1 MDFFK
6 KFPLVDFDIKKDG
19 TVQKMVDVF
28 RSVRPV
34 EEFLD
39 DPAAYRLYEIRNGE
53 RPDIVSTRLY
63 GSPEFYWTFFV
74 INEFL
79 HDGYRAWPLP
89 EEDLLEYILTEYDG
103 YAITTQPTFIEDQAD
118 SIAGKFALGEVITGN
133 RSGAQGTLVKK
144 NVDMNQ
150 LIVQNVTLGTA
161 GIHPVTGS
169 DSNVVG
175 GAFIGDV
182 SAGDNNPTEP
192 IAGGTS
198 GDVVASYRVFKYAD
212 APYYYYNIL
221 DPDKKPVSNAAFLGD
236 VAGTVS
242 EGSLAFETYRTHE
255 IELNEERSR
264 IRYISPE
271 FINQFVDKFETLIN
285 D

>member
-19 TVQKMVDVF
+19 TVQQMVDIF

-39 DPAAYRLYEIRNGE
+39 DPATYSFYEIRNGE

-79 HDGYRAWPLP
+79 HDGYRAWPMS
-89 EEDLLEYILTEYDG
+89 EEDLLEYLKTEYAG
-103 YAITTQPTFIEDQAD
+103 FAITTQPTFVTEQAD

-133 RSGAQGTLVKK
+133 RSGAQGRLVKK

-150 LIVQNVTLGTA
+150 LIVQDVTLGTA
-161 GIHPVTGS
+161 GIHPVTGTDPS
-169 DSNVVG
+169 VVG
-175 GAFIGDV
+175 GAFIGNIT
-182 SAGDNNPTEP
+182 AGDNDSTEP

-198 GDVVASYRVFKYAD
+198 GDVVASYRVFKYID
-212 APYYYYNIL
+212 APYYYYNTL

-242 EGSLAFETYRTHE
+242 EGSLAFETYREHE

>member
-19 TVQKMVDVF
+19 TVQQMVDIF

-39 DPAAYRLYEIRNGE
+39 DPATYSFYEIRNGE

-79 HDGYRAWPLP
+79 HDGYRAWPMS
-89 EEDLLEYILTEYDG
+89 EEDLLEYLKTEYAG
-103 YAITTQPTFIEDQAD
+103 FAITTQPTFVTEQAD

-133 RSGAQGTLVKK
+133 RSGAQGRLVKK

-150 LIVQNVTLGTA
+150 LIVQDVTLGTA
-161 GIHPVTGS
+161 GIHPVTGT
-169 DSNVVG
+169 DPLVVG
-175 GAFIGDV
+175 GAFIGDI
-182 SAGDNNPTEP
+182 SAGDNNRTED

-198 GDVVASYRVFKYAD
+198 GDVVASYRVFKYID
-212 APYYYYNIL
+212 APYYYYNTL

-242 EGSLAFETYRTHE
+242 EGSLAFETYREHE

>member
-79 HDGYRAWPLP
+79 HDGYRAWPLS

-103 YAITTQPTFIEDQAD
+103 YAITTQPTFVEDQAD

-169 DSNVVG
+169 DPDVVG
-175 GAFIGDV
+175 GAFIGDI
-182 SAGDNNPTEP
+182 SAGDNNQTED

>member
-19 TVQKMVDVF
+19 TVQQMVDIF

-39 DPAAYRLYEIRNGE
+39 DPATYSFYEIRNGE

-63 GSPEFYWTFFV
+63 GTPEFYWTFFV

-79 HDGYRAWPLP
+79 HDGYRAWPMS
-89 EEDLLEYILTEYDG
+89 EEDLLEYLKTEYAG
-103 YAITTQPTFIEDQAD
+103 YAITTQPKFVEEQTD
-118 SIAGKFALGEVITGN
+118 SIAGKFALGEIITGN
-133 RSGAQGTLVKK
+133 LSGAQGRLVKK

-150 LIVQNVTLGTA
+150 LIVQDVTLGTA
-161 GIHPVTGS
+161 GIHPVTGTDPS
-169 DSNVVG
+169 VVG
-175 GAFIGDV
+175 GAFIGNIT
-182 SAGDNNPTEP
+182 AGDNDSTEP

-198 GDVVASYRVFKYAD
+198 GDVVASYRVFKYID
-212 APYYYYNIL
+212 APYYYYNTL
-221 DPDKKPVSNAAFLGD
+221 DPDKKPVSNAAFLGN

-242 EGSLAFETYRTHE
+242 EGSLAFETYREHE